1 MMAKKRKRG
10 VTKGVSEVDPL
21 SLIFGAESPCPQPLR
36 QFIETNLAST
46 EICSI
51 WSQLQTSCAP
61 DHQVLWTGMPRER
74 AQKWADS
81 HGMQTLTTAMGE
93 YMNPRS
99 QLCPQKKKTHAAW
112 ISYIHGAS
120 ALFAIRI
127 SQGELVTLLSNPPPQ
142 RFHPK
147 GNTSFQC
154 IEGPIVTGVLGN
166 RAVTR
171 IEIVHP
177 TVAAAYDFEY
187 QIWPEDHAHTWLNI
201 YGASH
206 SQVHWRQVK
215 QRASLQSLRPATANQ
230 GKFYEMLTPPP
241 PSTPSRLA
249 TTTAVQ
255 KQPLLISALHGTAE
269 HWKYK
274 KDLAGFEAS
283 LLAKMRAFNK
293 SRKADRKRL
302 RRRHTL
308 AIMGPQAHVAKRAAH
323 QGYDLIREEM
333 QNTELQQLKKRQ
345 QKARATRRAI
355 RGRLQRAQLHKT
367 GKNDAVVADVEGP
380 SSFSGTLSRVSLFFR
395 LTFHTASDVVM
406 RWICR
411 RD

>member
-1 MMAKKRKRG
+1 MARRKKRG
-10 VTKGVSEVDPL
+10 VTKGVSEADPL
-21 SLIFGAESPCPQPLR
+21 SFIFDAESPCPQPLR
-36 QFIETNLAST
+36 QFIETNLTST

-61 DHQVLWTGMPRER
+61 DHQVLWTGMTRER
-74 AQKWADS
+74 AQKWADC
-81 HGMQTLTTAMGE
+81 HGMQTLTTVMGE
-93 YMNPRS
+93 YMNTKS

-112 ISYIHGAS
+112 INYIHGAS

-127 SQGELVTLLSNPPPQ
+127 SQGELVTILSNPPPQ
-142 RFHPK
+142 RFHPE

-177 TVAAAYDFEY
+177 TVAAAYNFEY
-187 QIWPEDHAHTWLNI
+187 QIWPEDHAHTWLDI
-201 YGASH
+201 YGASP

-215 QRASLQSLRPATANQ
+215 QRASLQPLQPATADRA
-230 GKFYEMLTPPP
+230 KFYEMLTPPP
-241 PSTPSRLA
+241 PSIPSKLGA
-249 TTTAVQ
+249 NTAAQ
-255 KQPLLISALHGTAE
+255 KQPLLISELHGIAE
-269 HWKYK
+269 DWKHK
-274 KDLAGFEAS
+274 KELAGFEAA
-283 LLAKMRAFNK
+283 LFEGMRAFNK
-293 SRKADRKRL
+293 SRKAERERQ

-308 AIMGPQAHVAKRAAH
+308 AINGPQGYAAKRAAH
-323 QGYDLIREEM
+323 QDYDLIR
-333 QNTELQQLKKRQ
+333 QELQITERQ
-345 QKARATRRAI
+345 QPKDIQQEARATRRAI

-367 GKNDAVVADVEGP
+367 GNNDAVVADVGGA
-380 SSFSGTLSRVSLFFR
+380 SSFGGILSRVSLFFQ
-395 LTFHTASDVVM
+395 LISHTASDVVM